1 MSSSGRPLLAA
12 VIGTGKRQA
21 ALVAGTHSDEPV
33 GPETLRLIVTSALRR
48 DYALK
53 NLLRRWTLWIVPHLN
68 PDGEQE
74 NFEWIARWPSVEA
87 YLRCVLREPPGRDL
101 EFGFPKMRQE
111 NAVLTAFLTHAAPVR
126 LYASLHGMG
135 FGEGAQL
142 LIDRSWVTRTRLM
155 QSAFAR
161 EASLCGVGLH
171 DEDRFGEKGFHYIGA
186 GFATTPTGVAMR
198 QHFRV
203 KGDEVTAALFQDSSM
218 EQAAC
223 TAPDPCAPLC
233 LVTEVPL
240 FRLDNNRGSYRNFR
254 EQLPALILQAQR
266 SKGIADELVSF
277 GVEPVDPRVTIR
289 LQLRAIELGLA
300 TTEDDSLVLH

>member
-1 MSSSGRPLLAA
+1 
-12 VIGTGKRQA
+12 
-21 ALVAGTHSDEPV
+21 
-33 GPETLRLIVTSALRR
+33 
-48 DYALK
+48 
-53 NLLRRWTLWIVPHLN
+53 
-68 PDGEQE
+68 
-74 NFEWIARWPSVEA
+74 
-87 YLRCVLREPPGRDL
+87 
-101 EFGFPKMRQE
+101 
-111 NAVLTAFLTHAAPVR
+111 
-126 LYASLHGMG
+126 MG

-142 LIDRSWVTRTRLM
+142 LIDRSWITRTRLM

-223 TAPDPCAPLC
+223 TTPDPCAPLC

-240 FRLDNNRGSYRNFR
+240 FRLDNNRGSYRDFR
-254 EQLPALILQAQR
+254 GQLPALILQAQR